1 MIFSMICL
9 FLVMNPLKALYYTVN
24 QSKST
29 SMSSDQENLKRQS
42 AAKALDI
49 ILPKL
54 YEDSII
60 GIGTGSTVDLFIE
73 MLAEKNPVFKA
84 TVSSSE
90 RSTKLLEQKG
100 IEVSL
105 LNDVGGPDI
114 YVDGAD
120 EYDDKKQLIKGG
132 GGALTREK
140 IIAYSAREFIC
151 IVDESKKV
159 NRLGSFPLAIEVLE
173 YARSFVAR
181 EIVKLGGK
189 PTYRTGFVTD
199 QGNQI
204 LDVLNLDY
212 AVPYELEIR
221 LNRIPGV
228 VENGIFAQKTATK
241 VVVATQNG
249 VEVID

>member
-1 MIFSMICL
+1 
-9 FLVMNPLKALYYTVN
+9 
-24 QSKST
+24 
-29 SMSSDQENLKRQS
+29 MSSDQENLKRQS

-84 TVSSSE
+84 AVSSSE
-90 RSTKLLEQKG
+90 RSSKLLEQKG

-151 IVDESKKV
+151 IVDESNKV
-159 NRLGSFPLAIEVLE
+159 NRLGAFPIAIEVLE

>member
-241 VVVATQNG
+241 VVVATQKG

>member
-24 QSKST
+24 QCKST
-29 SMSSDQENLKRQS
+29 SVSSDQENLKRQS

-60 GIGTGSTVDLFIE
+60 GIGTGSTVDFFIE

-84 TVSSSE
+84 AVSSSE
-90 RSTKLLEQKG
+90 RSSKLLEQKG

-114 YVDGAD
+114 YIDGAD

-189 PTYRTGFVTD
+189 PTYRIGFVTD

-241 VVVATQNG
+241 IIVATQNG
-249 VEVID
+249 VEVLD

>member
-1 MIFSMICL
+1 
-9 FLVMNPLKALYYTVN
+9 
-24 QSKST
+24 
-29 SMSSDQENLKRQS
+29 MSSDQENLKHQS
-42 AAKALDI
+42 ASKALDI

-73 MLAEKNPVFKA
+73 RLAEKNPVFKA
-84 TVSSSE
+84 AVSSSE
-90 RSTKLLEQKG
+90 RSSKLLEQKG

-241 VVVATQNG
+241 IVVATQNG

>member
-1 MIFSMICL
+1 
-9 FLVMNPLKALYYTVN
+9 
-24 QSKST
+24 
-29 SMSSDQENLKRQS
+29 MSSDQENLKRQS

-84 TVSSSE
+84 AVSSSE
-90 RSTKLLEQKG
+90 RSSKLLEQKG

-159 NRLGSFPLAIEVLE
+159 NRLGSFPLAIEVLV

>member
-1 MIFSMICL
+1 
-9 FLVMNPLKALYYTVN
+9 
-24 QSKST
+24 
-29 SMSSDQENLKRQS
+29 MSSDQENLKRQS

-73 MLAEKNPVFKA
+73 MLAEKNPVFKT

-90 RSTKLLEQKG
+90 RSSKLLEQKG

-241 VVVATQNG
+241 VVVATQKG

>member
-1 MIFSMICL
+1 
-9 FLVMNPLKALYYTVN
+9 
-24 QSKST
+24 
-29 SMSSDQENLKRQS
+29 MSSDQENLKRQS

-84 TVSSSE
+84 AVSSSE
-90 RSTKLLEQKG
+90 RSSKLLEQKG
-100 IEVSL
+100 VEVSL

-159 NRLGSFPLAIEVLE
+159 NRLGAFPLAIEVLE

-212 AVPYELEIR
+212 AVHYELEIR

>member
-1 MIFSMICL
+1 
-9 FLVMNPLKALYYTVN
+9 
-24 QSKST
+24 
-29 SMSSDQENLKRQS
+29 MSSDQENLKRQS

-84 TVSSSE
+84 AVSSSE
-90 RSTKLLEQKG
+90 RSSKLLEQKG

-105 LNDVGGPDI
+105 LNDVGGPDL

-241 VVVATQNG
+241 IVVATQNG

>member
-1 MIFSMICL
+1 
-9 FLVMNPLKALYYTVN
+9 
-24 QSKST
+24 
-29 SMSSDQENLKRQS
+29 MSSDQENLKRQS

-84 TVSSSE
+84 AVSSSE

-159 NRLGSFPLAIEVLE
+159 NRLGTFPLAIEVLE

>member
-1 MIFSMICL
+1 
-9 FLVMNPLKALYYTVN
+9 
-24 QSKST
+24 
-29 SMSSDQENLKRQS
+29 MSSDQENLKRQS

-84 TVSSSE
+84 AVSSSE
-90 RSTKLLEQKG
+90 RSSKLLEQKG

-228 VENGIFAQKTATK
+228 VDNGIFAQKTATK
-241 VVVATQNG
+241 IVVATQNG

>member
-1 MIFSMICL
+1 
-9 FLVMNPLKALYYTVN
+9 MNPLKALYYTVN

-84 TVSSSE
+84 AVSSSE
-90 RSTKLLEQKG
+90 RSSKLLEQKG

-189 PTYRTGFVTD
+189 PTYRTGFITD

-241 VVVATQNG
+241 IVVATQNG

>member
-1 MIFSMICL
+1 
-9 FLVMNPLKALYYTVN
+9 
-24 QSKST
+24 
-29 SMSSDQENLKRQS
+29 MSSDQENLKRQS

-73 MLAEKNPVFKA
+73 MLAEKNPIFKA
-84 TVSSSE
+84 AVSSSE
-90 RSTKLLEQKG
+90 RSSKLLKQKG

-114 YVDGAD
+114 YIDGAD

-221 LNRIPGV
+221 LNRIPGL

-241 VVVATQNG
+241 IIVATQNG

>member
-1 MIFSMICL
+1 
-9 FLVMNPLKALYYTVN
+9 
-24 QSKST
+24 
-29 SMSSDQENLKRQS
+29 MSSDQENLKRQS

-84 TVSSSE
+84 AVSSSE
-90 RSTKLLEQKG
+90 RSSKLLEQKG

-181 EIVKLGGK
+181 EIVQLGGK

-241 VVVATQNG
+241 IVVATQNG

>member
-1 MIFSMICL
+1 
-9 FLVMNPLKALYYTVN
+9 
-24 QSKST
+24 
-29 SMSSDQENLKRQS
+29 MSSDQENLKRQS

-84 TVSSSE
+84 AVSSSE
-90 RSTKLLEQKG
+90 RSSKLLEQKG

-159 NRLGSFPLAIEVLE
+159 NRLGAFPLAIEVLE

-221 LNRIPGV
+221 INRIPGV

-241 VVVATQNG
+241 VVVAKQNG

>member
-1 MIFSMICL
+1 
-9 FLVMNPLKALYYTVN
+9 
-24 QSKST
+24 
-29 SMSSDQENLKRQS
+29 MSSDQENLKRQS

-84 TVSSSE
+84 AVSSSE
-90 RSTKLLEQKG
+90 RSSKLLEQKG

-228 VENGIFAQKTATK
+228 VENGIFAHKTATK
-241 VVVATQNG
+241 IVIATQNG

>member
-1 MIFSMICL
+1 
-9 FLVMNPLKALYYTVN
+9 
-24 QSKST
+24 
-29 SMSSDQENLKRQS
+29 MSSDQENLKRQS

-84 TVSSSE
+84 AVSSSE
-90 RSTKLLEQKG
+90 RSSKLLEQKG

-151 IVDESKKV
+151 IVDGSKKV
-159 NRLGSFPLAIEVLE
+159 NRLGAFPLAIEVLE

-212 AVPYELEIR
+212 AVPYDLEIR

>member
-1 MIFSMICL
+1 
-9 FLVMNPLKALYYTVN
+9 
-24 QSKST
+24 
-29 SMSSDQENLKRQS
+29 MSSDQENLKRQS

-84 TVSSSE
+84 AVSSSE
-90 RSTKLLEQKG
+90 RSSKLLEQKG

-173 YARSFVAR
+173 YARSFIAR

-241 VVVATQNG
+241 IIVATQNG

>member
-1 MIFSMICL
+1 
-9 FLVMNPLKALYYTVN
+9 
-24 QSKST
+24 
-29 SMSSDQENLKRQS
+29 MSSDQENLKRQS

-84 TVSSSE
+84 AVSSSE
-90 RSTKLLEQKG
+90 RSSKLLEQKG

-140 IIAYSAREFIC
+140 VIAYSAREFIC

-241 VVVATQNG
+241 IVVATQNG

>member
-1 MIFSMICL
+1 
-9 FLVMNPLKALYYTVN
+9 
-24 QSKST
+24 
-29 SMSSDQENLKRQS
+29 MSSDQENLKRQS

-60 GIGTGSTVDLFIE
+60 GIGTGSTVDFFIE
-73 MLAEKNPVFKA
+73 ILAEKNPVFKA
-84 TVSSSE
+84 AVSSSE
-90 RSTKLLEQKG
+90 RSSKLLEQKG

-114 YVDGAD
+114 YIDGAD

>member
-1 MIFSMICL
+1 
-9 FLVMNPLKALYYTVN
+9 
-24 QSKST
+24 
-29 SMSSDQENLKRQS
+29 MSSDQENLKRQS

-84 TVSSSE
+84 AVSSSE
-90 RSTKLLEQKG
+90 RSSKLLEQKG
-100 IEVSL
+100 IKVSL

-173 YARSFVAR
+173 YARSFIAR

-241 VVVATQNG
+241 IIVATQNG

>member
-1 MIFSMICL
+1 
-9 FLVMNPLKALYYTVN
+9 
-24 QSKST
+24 
-29 SMSSDQENLKRQS
+29 MSSDQENLKRQS

-84 TVSSSE
+84 VVSSSE
-90 RSTKLLEQKG
+90 RSSKLLEQKG

-241 VVVATQNG
+241 IVVATQNG

>member
-1 MIFSMICL
+1 
-9 FLVMNPLKALYYTVN
+9 
-24 QSKST
+24 
-29 SMSSDQENLKRQS
+29 MSSDQENLKRQS
-42 AAKALDI
+42 AAKALDV

-84 TVSSSE
+84 AVSSSE
-90 RSTKLLEQKG
+90 RSSKLLEQKG

-114 YVDGAD
+114 YIDGAD

-241 VVVATQNG
+241 IIVATQNG

>member
-1 MIFSMICL
+1 
-9 FLVMNPLKALYYTVN
+9 
-24 QSKST
+24 
-29 SMSSDQENLKRQS
+29 MSSDQENLKRQS

-84 TVSSSE
+84 AVSSSE
-90 RSTKLLEQKG
+90 RSSKLLEQKG

-159 NRLGSFPLAIEVLE
+159 NRLGTFPLAIEVLE

>member
-1 MIFSMICL
+1 
-9 FLVMNPLKALYYTVN
+9 
-24 QSKST
+24 
-29 SMSSDQENLKRQS
+29 MSSDQENLKRQS

-73 MLAEKNPVFKA
+73 ILAEKNPVFKA
-84 TVSSSE
+84 AVSSSE
-90 RSTKLLEQKG
+90 RSSKLLEQKG

-241 VVVATQNG
+241 IVVATQNG

>member
-1 MIFSMICL
+1 
-9 FLVMNPLKALYYTVN
+9 
-24 QSKST
+24 
-29 SMSSDQENLKRQS
+29 MSSDQENLKRQS

-73 MLAEKNPVFKA
+73 MLAERNPVFKA
-84 TVSSSE
+84 AVSSSE
-90 RSTKLLEQKG
+90 RSSKLLEQKG

-241 VVVATQNG
+241 IVVATQNG

>member
-1 MIFSMICL
+1 
-9 FLVMNPLKALYYTVN
+9 
-24 QSKST
+24 
-29 SMSSDQENLKRQS
+29 MSSDQENLKRQS

-73 MLAEKNPVFKA
+73 MLAEKNPVFK
-84 TVSSSE
+84 TVVSSSE
-90 RSTKLLEQKG
+90 RSSKLLEQKG

-159 NRLGSFPLAIEVLE
+159 KRLGSFPLAIEVLE

-189 PTYRTGFVTD
+189 PTYRTGFITD

-241 VVVATQNG
+241 IVVATQNG

>member
-1 MIFSMICL
+1 
-9 FLVMNPLKALYYTVN
+9 MNPLKALYYTVN

-84 TVSSSE
+84 AVSSSE
-90 RSTKLLEQKG
+90 RSSKLLEQKG

-189 PTYRTGFVTD
+189 PTYRTGFFTD

-241 VVVATQNG
+241 IVVATQNG

>member
-1 MIFSMICL
+1 
-9 FLVMNPLKALYYTVN
+9 MNPLKALYYTVN

-73 MLAEKNPVFKA
+73 MLAERNPVFKA
-84 TVSSSE
+84 AVSSSE
-90 RSTKLLEQKG
+90 RSSKLLEQKG

-241 VVVATQNG
+241 IVVATQNG

>member
-1 MIFSMICL
+1 
-9 FLVMNPLKALYYTVN
+9 
-24 QSKST
+24 
-29 SMSSDQENLKRQS
+29 MSSDQENLKRQS

-84 TVSSSE
+84 AVSSSE
-90 RSTKLLEQKG
+90 RSSKLLEQKG

-189 PTYRTGFVTD
+189 PTYRTGFITD

-241 VVVATQNG
+241 IVVATQNG

>member
-1 MIFSMICL
+1 
-9 FLVMNPLKALYYTVN
+9 
-24 QSKST
+24 
-29 SMSSDQENLKRQS
+29 MSSDQENLKRQS

-84 TVSSSE
+84 AVSSSE
-90 RSTKLLEQKG
+90 RSSKLLKQKG

-114 YVDGAD
+114 YIDGAD

-173 YARSFVAR
+173 YARSYVAR

-228 VENGIFAQKTATK
+228 VENGIFSQKTATK
-241 VVVATQNG
+241 IVLATQDG

>member
-1 MIFSMICL
+1 
-9 FLVMNPLKALYYTVN
+9 MNPSKALYYTVN
-24 QSKST
+24 HSKST

-84 TVSSSE
+84 AVSSSE
-90 RSTKLLEQKG
+90 RSSKLLEQKG

-241 VVVATQNG
+241 VVVAKQNG

>member
-1 MIFSMICL
+1 
-9 FLVMNPLKALYYTVN
+9 
-24 QSKST
+24 
-29 SMSSDQENLKRQS
+29 MSSDQENLKRQS

-84 TVSSSE
+84 AVSSSE
-90 RSTKLLEQKG
+90 RSSKLLEQKG

-249 VEVID
+249 IEVID

>member
-1 MIFSMICL
+1 
-9 FLVMNPLKALYYTVN
+9 
-24 QSKST
+24 
-29 SMSSDQENLKRQS
+29 MSSDQENLKRQS

-84 TVSSSE
+84 AVSSSE
-90 RSTKLLEQKG
+90 RSSKLLVQKG

-241 VVVATQNG
+241 IVVATQNG

>member
-1 MIFSMICL
+1 
-9 FLVMNPLKALYYTVN
+9 
-24 QSKST
+24 
-29 SMSSDQENLKRQS
+29 MSSDQENLKRQS

-84 TVSSSE
+84 AVSSSE
-90 RSTKLLEQKG
+90 RSSKLLEQKG

-241 VVVATQNG
+241 IVVATQNG
-249 VEVID
+249 LEVID

>member
-1 MIFSMICL
+1 
-9 FLVMNPLKALYYTVN
+9 
-24 QSKST
+24 
-29 SMSSDQENLKRQS
+29 MSSDQENLKRQS
-42 AAKALDI
+42 AVKALDI

-84 TVSSSE
+84 AVSSSE
-90 RSTKLLEQKG
+90 RSSKLLEQKG

-159 NRLGSFPLAIEVLE
+159 NRLGTFPLAIEVLE

>member
-1 MIFSMICL
+1 
-9 FLVMNPLKALYYTVN
+9 
-24 QSKST
+24 
-29 SMSSDQENLKRQS
+29 MSSDQENLKRQS

-84 TVSSSE
+84 AVSSSE
-90 RSTKLLEQKG
+90 RSSKLLEQKG

-189 PTYRTGFVTD
+189 PTYRIGFVTD

>member
-1 MIFSMICL
+1 
-9 FLVMNPLKALYYTVN
+9 
-24 QSKST
+24 
-29 SMSSDQENLKRQS
+29 MSSDQENLKRQS

-84 TVSSSE
+84 AVSSSE
-90 RSTKLLEQKG
+90 RSSKLLEQKG

-241 VVVATQNG
+241 IVVATQNG

>member
-1 MIFSMICL
+1 
-9 FLVMNPLKALYYTVN
+9 
-24 QSKST
+24 
-29 SMSSDQENLKRQS
+29 MSSDQENLKRQS

-84 TVSSSE
+84 AVSSSE
-90 RSTKLLEQKG
+90 RSSKLLEQKG

-221 LNRIPGV
+221 LNRIPGL

-241 VVVATQNG
+241 IIVATQNG